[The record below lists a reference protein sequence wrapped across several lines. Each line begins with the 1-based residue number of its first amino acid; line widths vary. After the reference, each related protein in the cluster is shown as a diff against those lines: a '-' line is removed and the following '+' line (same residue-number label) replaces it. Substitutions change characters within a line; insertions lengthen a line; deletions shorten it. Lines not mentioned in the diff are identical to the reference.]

1 MKSYTAAE
9 IEGSERIQRRLYG
22 ETLAERR
29 ARPPAPRPAS
39 PPQYHCGRCRD
50 AGCPWCPD
58 ETPAPGAA
66 TCHEM
71 W

>member
-1 MKSYTAAE
+1 MRSYTAAE

-22 ETLAERR
+22 EALADRR
-29 ARPPAPRPAS
+29 AQTSPPRPA
-39 PPQYHCGRCRD
+39 PPPGYHCGRCRD

-58 ETPAPGAA
+58 AKPAGGAA

>member
-29 ARPPAPRPAS
+29 ARPPAPARRPAV
-39 PPQYHCGRCRD
+39 PLRAVPGRGVPLVPGRD
-50 AGCPWCPD
+50 ARARRRHLP
-58 ETPAPGAA
+58 
-66 TCHEM
+66 
-71 W
+71 

>member
-39 PPQYHCGRCRD
+39 PPAVPLRAVPGR
-50 AGCPWCPD
+50 GVPLV
-58 ETPAPGAA
+58 PGREARGRRR
-66 TCHEM
+66 HLP
-71 W
+71 